1 MMYDCILIGSGPVN
15 LIEAM
20 FLSKQGKKV
29 LVLEQSEYI
38 GGAWGKVP
46 LKKGLPDFQLG
57 CHIWDVEPKAFKF
70 LSEFLDMD
78 FAKMKPQPEFV
89 FKGIKLPYD
98 WKNLLFYIRGMI
110 RPKGEMESVSFN
122 KARIIP
128 AKYIYPAGGSLQFID
143 RLLDRTKDFG
153 IEIRTGVKINKLEI
167 GEFTKAISKREV
179 FHTKEIV
186 ITSVA
191 QLKSI
196 SKNGEEFILPEP
208 RLVNYIHCHLLIN
221 DLSATK
227 FSYARLPGNPLIHRV
242 SDETD
247 HVKAHGVDMKGKKLI
262 LAAVYQELYYK
273 IGKEKLANMVMQN
286 LHKRNYI
293 DKKATLSSHHWNVYP
308 THYIPKDLRPVITEK
323 FSPTIRLLHTTNIM
337 FSVRDNSERWSK
349 VLLS

>member
-1 MMYDCILIGSGPVN
+1 MVYDCILIGSGPVN

-46 LKKGLPDFQLG
+46 LKEGVPDFQLG
-57 CHIWDVEPKAFKF
+57 CHIWDVEPKAFNF
-70 LSEFLDMD
+70 LSEFLDMELV
-78 FAKMKPQPEFV
+78 KMKPQPEFI

-98 WKNLLFYIRGMI
+98 WKNLLFYIRGKL
-110 RPKGEMESVSFN
+110 RPKSETESVSFN

-143 RLLDRTKDFG
+143 RLLDRAKDFG
-153 IEIRTGVKINKLEI
+153 IEIRTGIKIDRLEI
-167 GEFTKAISKREV
+167 GELTKAISKSEM
-179 FHTKEIV
+179 FHTKETV

-196 SKNGEEFILPEP
+196 SKNGEEFILPEA
-208 RLVNYIHCHLLIN
+208 RLVNYIHGHLLIN
-221 DLSATK
+221 DLTPAK
-227 FSYARLPGNPLIHRV
+227 FSYARLPGNRLVHRV

-247 HVKAHGVDMKGKKLI
+247 HVKNHGVDMKGKKLI
-262 LAAVYQELYYK
+262 LAAVYPELYYQ
-273 IGKEKLANMVMQN
+273 IDKEKLANMVMQN

-293 DKKATLSSHHWNVYP
+293 NKKATLSSHHWNVYP
-308 THYIPKDLRPVITEK
+308 THYIPKDLRPVISEK
-323 FSPTIRLLHTTNIM
+323 FSPMIRLLHTTNMM
-337 FSVRDNSERWSK
+337 FSIRDNSERWSK